1 MERTEFNYSEGSL
14 SKAPRNI
21 MLTTCNG
28 MMIIPVQQIIRIQS
42 ISNYSKLFFRNA
54 SPATGGRKTMVMA
67 KVLRW
72 FQDHPALSS
81 FVRIHRGHLI
91 NIEYI
96 DSYYSGYSGMLCLR
110 NGEKLVVAKRKKAAV
125 IEVLSRR
132 NHFVSGE
139 QSLLPFNNSIKLI
152 A

>member
-1 MERTEFNYSEGSL
+1 MERTVFNYPAGSL
-14 SKAPRNI
+14 RKVPPHI

-54 SPATGGRKTMVMA
+54 SPATGGRKTIVMA

-72 FQDHPALSS
+72 FQNHPALSS

-96 DSYYSGYSGMLCLR
+96 NSYYGGHSGILCLH
-110 NGEKLVVAKRKKAAV
+110 NGEKLIVARRKKAAV

-132 NHFVSGE
+132 IHIVPCE
-139 QSLLPFNNSIKLI
+139 TSLFQIKKTIKLI